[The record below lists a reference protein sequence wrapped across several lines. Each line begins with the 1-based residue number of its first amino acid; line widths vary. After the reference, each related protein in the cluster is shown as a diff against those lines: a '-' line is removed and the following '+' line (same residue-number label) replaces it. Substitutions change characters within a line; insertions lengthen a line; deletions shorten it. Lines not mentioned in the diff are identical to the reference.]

1 MSFSAFAQAPNLLNY
16 QGVARN
22 AVGNPLPNQS
32 MKLRLSVHDLLP
44 SGAVVYSEIRSITT
58 NLGGLFSVQIGSAG
72 ASSSTGTLGG
82 VNWVVGNKFL
92 QVELDPASNNNYIDI
107 GTVQLVSVPY
117 AFAAGTAANVKTNS
131 NLTGVVTSVGNAT
144 SIANGAITSDM
155 IGTLNKSKVG
165 LDLVNNTSDA
175 AKPIST
181 AMQAALGNKLN
192 IADSTN
198 GYVTPAQLAS
208 KTFDQTPITN
218 AIAGKLAIADSTNGY
233 VTPAKLA
240 AKTFDQAPINSA
252 IAGKL
257 AIADSTNGYVT
268 PAKLAAKTF
277 DTTSLSNRINT
288 KANDAAVTTALN
300 LKANTS
306 DLSAGLALKIDANK
320 LGASNGV
327 ASLNAV
333 GIIPS
338 SQLPPV
344 TLTSTS
350 VVASDAAM
358 IALSSA
364 TVGSIAIRTD
374 VNKNYVLTALP
385 ASTLGNWVELLTP
398 AAPVQA
404 VNGYTGSVN
413 LTKSDLG
420 LSDVNNTADFDKPIS
435 TATQNALNL
444 KANKTDV
451 DASLANKISTVDA
464 TAALNLKANKTDVD
478 AAMANKISTADAT
491 AALNLKS
498 NKTDVDASLA
508 NKMSTVDATAAL
520 NLKSNKTEV
529 DAALANKISTAD
541 ATAAFNLKLD
551 ANKVAAAN
559 GVASLN
565 AQGKIPTDQIP
576 AISFSSVKVLAS
588 EAEMLALSTAVIGSV
603 VIRTDES
610 KNYVLSQSNPAV
622 RASWVQLL
630 TPAAPVQSVNGKT
643 GTVSISQT
651 DIGLENVQNTSDA
664 EKVISTRTQ
673 TALDTKVDKV
683 TGKDLSTNDYT
694 TAEKTK
700 LASISVTPNLASGV
714 TGILPV
720 ANGGTGVATL
730 TGLVKGNG
738 TSALTTAVA
747 GTDYQA
753 PILLTTTGS
762 GAATLSGTTINI
774 PSAVPYSGATGAVDL
789 GAYDLKVNTLTIG
802 LGGGNKEGNTA
813 LGYNTLKVNTTG
825 ISNTATGYSSLFTN
839 QGGADNS
846 AVGYSSLY
854 NNIAGNKNTGVGTF
868 SLFTNTG
875 SNNSAVGYAALA
887 YNTSGSNN
895 VAMGLNASQSNTTGS
910 GNISVGKFALL
921 TNTIGSFNTAIGTDA
936 DVNSNNL
943 SNTTAIG
950 YGARVSASNTIQL
963 GADGNSYITGGVTYT
978 PAAITNVRTTGTL
991 TLGPVTYPN
1000 THAATSGQV
1009 LTSLGSGTLTWTT
1022 ASGGGGGVSSVG
1034 SISGTSNVNGAT
1046 ISGTT
1051 LTLTPANASFGGIVT
1066 TGVQTFTGTKT
1077 FSTDTYVN
1085 GVTVGRGNSSRSNN
1099 YAYGYAVLSS
1109 NTTGNYNNAFGHQV
1123 LTANTTGQENSAF
1136 GEYVLPKNIG
1146 GNYNTAMGT
1155 AALRENTSGNGNTGF
1170 GYQSL
1175 LTNSTGSNNTA
1186 LGYQANVGANNL
1198 SNATAIGNGATVTA
1212 SNTIQLGN
1220 SSVTNVNTS
1229 GTLTTG
1235 TVTYP
1240 NTNGIT
1246 GQVLSATASGTITWT
1261 TASSSGTHT
1270 IGESYGGGI
1279 VFYTWD
1285 NGLHGLI
1292 AATKE
1297 IGAEG
1302 PQNFSPT
1309 KGIKWGPIGT
1319 ITGAYRFGV
1328 GGGFQ
1333 NTDVVIAKNAIS
1345 GQQYFDYGQT
1355 TTNLYAA
1362 FIAQQYSSYIHN
1374 NVPNSSFGDWYLP
1387 SMGELNLFYANKN
1400 SISGTGYNSNH
1411 IYWSSTEVNDSYVY
1425 TLQTSGSQS
1434 YDYKPDPYYV
1444 LPIRKF

>member
-1 MSFSAFAQAPNLLNY
+1 M
-16 QGVARN
+16 
-22 AVGNPLPNQS
+22 
-32 MKLRLSVHDLLP
+32 
-44 SGAVVYSEIRSITT
+44 
-58 NLGGLFSVQIGSAG
+58 
-72 ASSSTGTLGG
+72 
-82 VNWVVGNKFL
+82 GNKFL
-92 QVELDPASNNNYIDI
+92 QVELDPASNNNYLDI
-107 GTVQLVSVPY
+107 GTAQLVSVPY
-117 AFAAGTAANVKTNS
+117 AFGAGSAATVKTNA

-165 LDLVNNTSDA
+165 LDLVNNTTDA

-181 AMQAALGNKLN
+181 ATQTALGNKLN
-192 IADSTN
+192 IADSTSS
-198 GYVTPAQLAS
+198 YVTPAQLAA
-208 KTFDQTPITN
+208 KAFDQTPITN

-358 IALSSA
+358 ITLSSA

-451 DASLANKISTVDA
+451 DASLANKMSTADA

-478 AAMANKISTADAT
+478 AALANKISTADATAALNLKANITDVDAALANKISTADAT

-498 NKTDVDASLA
+498 NKTD
-508 NKMSTVDATAAL
+508 
-520 NLKSNKTEV
+520 V

-588 EAEMLALSTAVIGSV
+588 EAEMLAVSTAVIGSV

-610 KNYVLSQSNPAV
+610 KNYVLSQSNPAE
-622 RASWVQLL
+622 RANWVQLL

-643 GTVSISQT
+643 GTVSISKT

-664 EKVISTRTQ
+664 DKVISTRTQ

-700 LASISVTPNLASGV
+700 LASISATPNLASGV

-789 GAYDLKVNTLTIG
+789 GAYDLKVNGLNIG
-802 LGGGNKEGNTA
+802 KGGGSKDNNTAFGNSSLGLNTTGSVNSAAGFESLKSNTTGEANTAFGAYALRQNQNGARNTAFGSQALQLTNGVHDNTAVGYLSAVSNVSGDFNTAVGSESLLSNTSGRLNTAIGSKALKANINGSGNTA
-813 LGYNTLKVNTTG
+813 NGYQSMVNNTSGV
-825 ISNTATGYSSLFTN
+825 SNT
-839 QGGADNS
+839 
-846 AVGYSSLY
+846 
-854 NNIAGNKNTGVGTF
+854 
-868 SLFTNTG
+868 
-875 SNNSAVGYAALA
+875 AVGYASMYSNTTAE
-887 YNTSGSNN
+887 YNTAIGKESF
-895 VAMGLNASQSNTTGS
+895 QSNTTGS
-910 GNISVGKFALL
+910 INTVIGAGALDRSVEGGSNAVLGGFAGRYIA
-921 TNTIGSFNTAIGTDA
+921 NGSSGAVDGGQDGA
-936 DVNSNNL
+936 S
-943 SNTTAIG
+943 SNTRMDNSILIGAWTKPKANNETNQIVIG
-950 YGARVSASNTIQL
+950 YNAVGNGSNTVQL
-963 GADGNSYITGGVTYT
+963 GNTG
-978 PAAITNVRTTGTL
+978 ITNVKTSGTI
-991 TLGPVTYPN
+991 TAGTITYPN
-1000 THAATSGQV
+1000 TVGTNGYYLKTDGTGTATWAAV
-1009 LTSLGSGTLTWTT
+1009 
-1022 ASGGGGGVSSVG
+1022 SGGGVPYTGATGVVDLG
-1034 SISGTSNVNGAT
+1034 AYDLTVNGLT
-1046 ISGTT
+1046 IGTG
-1051 LTLTPANASFGGIVT
+1051 A
-1066 TGVQTFTGTKT
+1066 GTKT
-1077 FSTDTYVN
+1077 STSLYNTS
-1085 GVTVGRGNSSRSNN
+1085 VGFGALMSNTSGSYNSAVARGTLRFNTTGSYNSAFGIQSLN
-1099 YAYGYAVLSS
+1099 S
-1109 NTTGNYNNAFGHQV
+1109 NTTGNNNTASGNAALWINLSGNSNTAIGDSSLFGSLGDNNTAV
-1123 LTANTTGQENSAF
+1123 GRRALFANT
-1136 GEYVLPKNIG
+1136 
-1146 GNYNTAMGT
+1146 
-1155 AALRENTSGNGNTGF
+1155 
-1170 GYQSL
+1170 
-1175 LTNSTGSNNTA
+1175 TGSNNTA
-1186 LGYQANVGANNL
+1186 IGYNSNVASNNL
-1198 SNATAIGNGATVTA
+1198 TNATAIGNGATVTA

-1220 SSVTNVNTS
+1220 SSVTNVKTS

-1261 TASSSGTHT
+1261 TASSSSGTHT

-1309 KGIKWGPIGT
+1309 TGIKWGPIGT
-1319 ITGAYRFGV
+1319 ITGAFRFGV

-1362 FIAQQYSSYIHN
+1362 FIAQQYSSYIRN

-1411 IYWSSTEVNDSYVY
+1411 KYWSSTEINDSYVY
-1425 TLQTSGSQS
+1425 ILQANGSQTSE
-1434 YDYKPDPYYV
+1434 YKGDLYYV